1 MPVAVTAALSLLP
14 LVVDVIKGWM
24 AGDTQETLNAKW
36 AKVVAHFNSASDTL
50 DANIAARDASKK

>member
-14 LVVDVIKGWM
+14 LIVDVIKGWT

-36 AKVVAHFNSASDTL
+36 AKVVAHFNASSDQL
-50 DANIAARDASKK
+50 DANIAARNAKGA

>member
-1 MPVAVTAALSLLP
+1 MPVAVTAALTLLP

-36 AKVVAHFNSASDTL
+36 AKVVAHFTASSDTL
-50 DANIAARDASKK
+50 DANIAARNASRE